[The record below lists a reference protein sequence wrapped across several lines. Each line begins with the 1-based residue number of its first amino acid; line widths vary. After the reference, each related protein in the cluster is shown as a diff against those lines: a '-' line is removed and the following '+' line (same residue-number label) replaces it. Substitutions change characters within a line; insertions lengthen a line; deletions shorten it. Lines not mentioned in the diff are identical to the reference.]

1 MVSSAF
7 NNFLTP
13 CNKHEKSSRSPGPSS
28 EFVAE
33 AKLNNIVYT
42 VYTWQAV
49 CTVQLINTWCQA
61 GISKG
66 FVDYS
71 ENGGHQTNIREE

>member
-49 CTVQLINTWCQA
+49 CTEI
-61 GISKG
+61 
-66 FVDYS
+66 
-71 ENGGHQTNIREE
+71 GGHQTDTRQTPERSEYRVLPD